1 MNQPSKLMNRNFL
14 LLWQGQL
21 VSQIGSQV
29 AIVAMVFWIKENYGS
44 ASLVSLLLIASVLP
58 AAILGLAGGTFADR
72 YPRRAI
78 IVFGDIASGLMI
90 FSLSAVSFTLPQAK
104 SLVLTG
110 LFVVAAVLGMISAF
124 FKPAISAAIPDL
136 VPDAQVS
143 RAYSLSESSSQLAT
157 FLGQGL
163 GGVLFEA
170 AREYGGLSIILFFD
184 GLTYLFSGASES
196 LIEIPQKVAAPSVN
210 WKHSLRTFQIETIT
224 GFQYVWKQ
232 ANIRNIFL
240 AASALN
246 VFIVPLFGLLAFY
259 VGDVLKVGAS
269 WYGFLLSSF
278 GAGCLVGSVV
288 TSVFSLTGESRSKT
302 IVAGILTLSL
312 ALIGLGFAKQAYVAL
327 VLMALLGLATVLVGI
342 LTVSV
347 VQMATPSEMR
357 GRVFGLL
364 ATLTQ
369 GLSPIALGLSGL
381 VTDRLGPSQIGWIYT
396 LSGGIA
402 LGIAIA
408 LTFDKSLYTFLAYQA
423 EEKN

>member
-1 MNQPSKLMNRNFL
+1 MNQPLKLMNRNFL

-29 AIVAMVFWIKENYGS
+29 AIVAMVFWIKENTGS

-72 YPRRAI
+72 YPRRTI
-78 IVFGDIASGLMI
+78 IIFGDVVSGLMI
-90 FSLSAVSFTLPQAK
+90 FGLSAATFTLPQDK
-104 SLVLTG
+104 NLILTG
-110 LFVVAAVLGMISAF
+110 LFIVAAALGLISAF
-124 FKPAISAAIPDL
+124 FKPAVSAAIPDL
-136 VPDAQVS
+136 VPDTQVS

-163 GGVLFEA
+163 GGILFEA
-170 AREYGGLSIILFFD
+170 AREYGGLAIILFFD

-210 WKHSLRTFQIETIT
+210 WKHSLHAFKVDTIT

-232 ANIRNIFL
+232 ANVRNIFL
-240 AASALN
+240 AASAIN

-259 VGDVLKVGAS
+259 VGDVLKVGAG
-269 WYGFLLSSF
+269 WYGFLLSGF

-288 TSVFSLTGESRSKT
+288 TSIFTLTGESRSKT

-312 ALIGLGFAKQAYVAL
+312 ALIGLGFTKQAYVAL
-327 VLMALLGLATVLVGI
+327 ALMTLLGLATVLVGI

-369 GLSPIALGLSGL
+369 GLSPIALGLSG
-381 VTDRLGPSQIGWIYT
+381 VIADQLGPSQIGWIYT
-396 LSGGIA
+396 ISGGIA
-402 LGIAIA
+402 LAIA
-408 LTFDKSLYTFLAYQA
+408 SVLSFDKELYRFLAYQS
-423 EEKN
+423 EETT

>member
-29 AIVAMVFWIKENYGS
+29 AIVAMVFWIKENTGS

-58 AAILGLAGGTFADR
+58 AAILGLVGGTFADR
-72 YPRRAI
+72 YPRRI
-78 IVFGDIASGLMI
+78 IIIFGDVASGLMI
-90 FSLSAVSFTLPQAK
+90 FALSAIAFTLPRDNN
-104 SLVLTG
+104 LILMG
-110 LFVVAAVLGMISAF
+110 LFVVAAALGLISAF
-124 FKPAISAAIPDL
+124 FKPAVSAAIPDL
-136 VPDAQVS
+136 VPDTQVS

-170 AREYGGLSIILFFD
+170 ARAYGGLAIILFFD

-196 LIEIPQKVAAPSVN
+196 LIEIPQKTAAPSVN
-210 WKHSLRTFQIETIT
+210 WKHSLRSFQVETVI

-232 ANIRNIFL
+232 TNVRNIFL
-240 AASALN
+240 AASAIN

-269 WYGFLLSSF
+269 WYGFLLSGF
-278 GAGCLVGSVV
+278 GAGCLVGSLV
-288 TSVFSLTGESRSKT
+288 TSIFTFTGESRSKT
-302 IVAGILTLSL
+302 IVVSILTLSL
-312 ALIGLGFAKQAYVAL
+312 ALVGIGFTKQAYVAL
-327 VLMALLGLATVLVGI
+327 VLMTLLGLATVLVGI

-381 VTDRLGPSQIGWIYT
+381 VADRLGPSQIGWIYIV
-396 LSGGIA
+396 SG
-402 LGIAIA
+402 AIA
-408 LTFDKSLYTFLAYQA
+408 LAIALSLSMDKELYRFLAYQS
-423 EEKN
+423 EETP